1 MQRILRA
8 LATTGTAAALALSV
22 VGCGSGT
29 AGDAAG
35 GKPAADKPAADKGAT
50 GKITVD
56 TAQGQITL
64 DKPAVKVVTLEW
76 TYTEELVALGITPVG
91 NADNKGYGTWITA
104 KGAALAEGTTD
115 VGSRNE
121 PSLEKIRALQPDLI
135 VIDDDR
141 SKANLKAL
149 QGIAPVV
156 SFKYTTKP
164 QLETMKKNFTEL
176 AKAVGKQD
184 KALEVN
190 RQIDTRAADL
200 KGRLDK
206 AGKSGLKYAVAQG
219 FTANGTASVRMLTDD
234 AIAPQVLNLAG
245 LKNGWKGE
253 PDAWGMTTVGVEGL
267 TKTEPDA
274 TFLYVASA
282 KDNPFTGDLAS
293 NAVWKGLEFVKN
305 DRVVPLD
312 PGTWLFGGPLSALHI
327 LDETGKALKV

>member
-8 LATTGTAAALALSV
+8 LATGTAAAALALTAA
-22 VGCGSGT
+22 GCGSGT
-29 AGDAAG
+29 AGDAG
-35 GKPAADKPAADKGAT
+35 DKKSGADGAT
-50 GKITVD
+50 GGKITVD
-56 TAQGQITL
+56 TAQGQVTL
-64 DKPAVKVVTLEW
+64 DKPATKVVTLEW
-76 TYTEELVALGITPVG
+76 TYTEELVALGVSPLG
-91 NADNKGYGTWITA
+91 NADNKGYATWITA
-104 KGAALAEGTTD
+104 KGAGLADSVTD

-149 QGIAPVV
+149 QDIAPVV

-164 QLETMKKNFTEL
+164 QLDTMKKNFTEL
-176 AKAVGKQD
+176 AKAVGKAD
-184 KALEVN
+184 KASEVTG
-190 RQIDTRAADL
+190 RIDAAAADL

-206 AGKSGLKYAVAQG
+206 AGKGGLKYAVAQG

-245 LKNGWKGE
+245 LKNGWQGT

-267 TKTEPDA
+267 TKVEPDS

-282 KDNPFTGDLAS
+282 KDNPFTGDLAG
-293 NAVWKGLEFVKN
+293 NAVWKGLDFVKN
-305 DRVVPLD
+305 DKALPLD

>member
-8 LATTGTAAALALSV
+8 LATSGTAAALMLSAA
-22 VGCGSGT
+22 GCGSGT

-35 GKPAADKPAADKGAT
+35 GKPAADKQAI

-56 TAQGQITL
+56 TAQGQVAL
-64 DKPAVKVVTLEW
+64 DKPATKVVTLEW
-76 TYTEELVALGITPVG
+76 TYTEELVALGVTPVG

-104 KGAALAEGTTD
+104 KGAGLAESVTD

-164 QLETMKKNFTEL
+164 QLDTMKKNFTEL
-176 AKAVGKQD
+176 AKALGRED
-184 KALEVN
+184 KAAEVT
-190 RQIDTRAADL
+190 RQIDTKAADL

-206 AGKSGLKYAVAQG
+206 AGKGGLKYAAAQG
-219 FTANGTASVRMLTDD
+219 FTANGTASIRMLTDD

-267 TKTEPDA
+267 TKVEQGA
-274 TFLYVASA
+274 TFLYVASQ
-282 KDNPFTGDLAS
+282 KDNPFTGDLAG

-305 DRVVPLD
+305 DKVLSLD